1 MPVLSFLV
9 PVRRATSHL
18 QQVRHT
24 AGLILLTLV
33 KDAVLTLSSLPI
45 TTFRCAVVERDCI
58 YPSTTGRRLASTP
71 LSLSAGPPATAR
83 PPNPSPSRLASI
95 SSETHLPT
103 SNSTLSPA
111 EGLLSPSP
119 HEFAHPSFLET
130 PAGTPFNLPDL
141 DLADLVLPEDL
152 SLLEPFWPGAVSEP
166 VLHTPPSQEALP
178 GNLGYD
184 LTLFRA
190 FSNTSSWRSTSD
202 SDNPDDEALMAYFR
216 EFVASTVVARNEE
229 CPTQSYF
236 LQLANASKLSGREAL
251 RSALLCI
258 SATHLQNV
266 ATTCNDV
273 GRQILFGRLASRHRT
288 AVLKSLRISAAQEDL
303 EIRETKPAIMQ
314 MLTLS
319 LVRLFASSPLSIATS

>member
-1 MPVLSFLV
+1 M
-9 PVRRATSHL
+9 
-18 QQVRHT
+18 
-24 AGLILLTLV
+24 G
-33 KDAVLTLSSLPI
+33 
-45 TTFRCAVVERDCI
+45 
-58 YPSTTGRRLASTP
+58 PS
-71 LSLSAGPPATAR
+71 ATAR
-83 PPNPSPSRLASI
+83 LPNPSPSRLASF
-95 SSETHLPT
+95 SSESRLP
-103 SNSTLSPA
+103 SFNSTITSA
-111 EGLLSPSP
+111 TGLLSPSP
-119 HEFAHPSFLET
+119 PEFAHPSFLET
-130 PAGTPFNLPDL
+130 PTGTPFNLPDL
-141 DLADLVLPEDL
+141 DLADLDLPEDL

-166 VLHTPPSQEALP
+166 VLRTPPSQGALP
-178 GNLGYD
+178 GDLGYD

-190 FSNTSSWRSTSD
+190 FSNTSSWKSTSD
-202 SDNPDDEALMAYFR
+202 SDDTDDEALMAYFR

-236 LQLANASKLSGREAL
+236 LQLANASKLPGREAL

-319 LVRLFASSPLSIATS
+319 LVRPLRQLSTLDRNKLTELYSGCWSTDPYW